1 MNVIRL
7 SLVTGFLA
15 VWTGTCMAAPQGGVV
30 RFYGSIVEPGCTTAA
45 ASGSIMELKGCPQ
58 ASRGNQLAV
67 QPVRSVKAVGAPNAH
82 VRLMA
87 DTPNGRYY
95 DQRYVLVDAFDKPIQ
110 TGSYLIT
117 LTSP

>member
-45 ASGSIMELKGCPQ
+45 ASGSIMDLKGCPQ
-58 ASRGNQLAV
+58 ASRGSGFD
-67 QPVRSVKAVGAPNAH
+67 VRSVGSVKALGNAPAN
-82 VRLMA
+82 VKLVS
-87 DTPNGRYY
+87 DSGDGRYY
-95 DQRYVLVDAFDKPIQ
+95 DQRYELVDTAGKPIQ
-110 TGSYLIT
+110 SGLYVVTMT
-117 LTSP
+117 AP